1 MKIHQNRTCFM
12 LQDHR
17 QGVHSTSRIVGSYPT
32 RPKSGRS
39 AIRYL
44 ITSSARASKF
54 GHFKVE
60 RLGGPEVDCEF
71 KPARLNDRKI
81 GGNVNDLALGVS
93 SLVKASSP

>member
-1 MKIHQNRTCFM
+1 M
-12 LQDHR
+12 LQNHR

-39 AIRYL
+39 GIAIQSPRRRG
-44 ITSSARASKF
+44 RAKF

-71 KPARLNDRKI
+71 KPARLNDWKI
-81 GGNVNDLALGVS
+81 GGNANELALGVA
-93 SLVKASSP
+93 SLVQASSP